1 MSRCF
6 FAVAFLSI
14 TTMSHAQSL
23 DSMQKAQEL
32 GSILASEEMCGL
44 VYDQDAISRWI
55 DENTDPA
62 DMGFSSTLSMMTEGS
77 KFQFEEMST
86 SSKTAH
92 CRSIERTT
100 RHFGF
105 IE

>member
-1 MSRCF
+1 M
-6 FAVAFLSI
+6 AFLLISVAAQ
-14 TTMSHAQSL
+14 AQSF
-23 DSMQKAQEL
+23 DSIQKAQEL

-55 DENTDPA
+55 DENTDPG
-62 DMGFSSTLSMMTEGS
+62 DMGFSGMLSMMTEGS
-77 KFQFEEMST
+77 KLQFADMSK

-92 CRSIERTT
+92 CRSIERTA
-100 RHFGF
+100 RHFAF